1 MSQSIY
7 LLGDLHLSAFQPWS
21 LPTGDAFLEW
31 FEAFD
36 PEPNSSFIALGDLMN
51 DAVNPG
57 AVIRQ
62 LERFINIAQS
72 KFSHTYLLVGNHD
85 LKLYKNAPQLS
96 FDYAREKPNVTIL
109 EEPAEVLQI
118 ANLSVLSLPHYNYRH
133 DLPAMSEYY
142 ENLPEDIVKQSY
154 DLILGHFA
162 DTSAFT
168 FAHNI
173 DLTYLKTQ
181 LTCLGDIHS
190 RISENY
196 IGSVYACKIS
206 ENDTPRPRALWR
218 VWKESEIV
226 RKEEINLPNFC
237 NYRVV
242 TYPDPLPPQES
253 PVEVWT
259 VLGAENEV
267 IAKQFYKNAFIRGVH
282 LSRKRKDK
290 RTASSSEDFIMRE
303 PVEVFGEWLR
313 EVREPIS
320 RPVAKLIRDLLKPK
334 SDPGAIENT
343 DTEENF
349 EFAAETIETD

>member
-1 MSQSIY
+1 MKQSIY
-7 LLGDLHLSAFQPWS
+7 LLGDLHLSASQPWS

-31 FEAFD
+31 FDAFEPD
-36 PEPNSSFIALGDLMN
+36 PNSIFIALGDLTN

-85 LKLYKNAPQLS
+85 LKLYKNQPQLA
-96 FDYAREKPNVTIL
+96 FDYAREKDGVTIL
-109 EEPAEVLQI
+109 EEPAEVLLI
-118 ANLSVLSLPHYNYRH
+118 AGLKILSLPHYNYR
-133 DLPAMSEYY
+133 DDVPPMGEYY
-142 ENLPEDIVKQSY
+142 EDLPEEIANQEY

-196 IGSVYACKIS
+196 IGSVFACKIS
-206 ENDTPRPRALWR
+206 ENETPRPRAIWR
-218 VWKESEIV
+218 VWKDGDTVE
-226 RKEEINLPNFC
+226 KEEIELPHFC
-237 NYRVV
+237 DYRVV
-242 TYPDPLPPQES
+242 EYPNALPPTTS
-253 PVEVWT
+253 PVTVWT

-267 IAKQFYKNAFIRGVH
+267 IAKNFYKDIYIRGVH
-282 LSRKRKDK
+282 LSRKKKDK
-290 RTASSSEDFIMRE
+290 RTAASAEDFIIRE
-303 PVEVFGEWLR
+303 PTEVFNDWLK
-313 EVREPIS
+313 EVREPVS
-320 RPVAKLIRDLLKPK
+320 RPVAKLIRDLLKESST
-334 SDPGAIENT
+334 SDEK
-343 DTEENF
+343 EE
-349 EFAAETIETD
+349 EPAEVD